1 MRIDGNSAYDRNEDD
16 RRKWNYRYTMVTVIA
31 ILLIVAAAMLVW
43 DNDRQWV
50 AEEDNLNNE
59 NNVNDERED
68 YLIGEGGLNV
78 VQPVPVPT
86 VDSRD
91 TPAPSPQGEQNSQR
105 GMTRPVEGGVI
116 AKGYSGDELIY
127 SATLDQYVVHQGI
140 DIEAAPDTPVT
151 AVKGGT
157 VTKVYNDDKLGITI
171 EISHGSGYMTRYAS
185 LSTDRMV
192 EEGDVVET
200 GDVISGVG
208 ITALF
213 ESSDPPHLHFEVL
226 QDGIP
231 IDPAQFAALE

>member
-1 MRIDGNSAYDRNEDD
+1 MRIDGNSAYDRNEDE
-16 RRKWNYRYTMVTVIA
+16 RRKWNYRYTMVTIIA

-43 DNDRQWV
+43 DNDRQWM
-50 AEEDNLNNE
+50 AEENDGNN
-59 NNVNDERED
+59 NTNINDERDE

-78 VQPVPVPT
+78 VQPVPT

-91 TPAPSPQGEQNSQR
+91 TPAPSPKGSQESQG
-105 GMTRPVEGGVI
+105 GMTNPVEGGVI

-127 SATLDQYVVHQGI
+127 NATLDQYVVHQGI

-171 EISHGSGYMTRYAS
+171 EISHGSGYVTRYAS

-192 EEGDVVET
+192 EEGDVVKA

-231 IDPAQFAALE
+231 IDPAQYVGLN

>member
-16 RRKWNYRYTMVTVIA
+16 RRKWNYRYTMVTIIA
-31 ILLIVAAAMLVW
+31 ILLIVAAAMIVW
-43 DNDRQWV
+43 DNNRTWV
-50 AEEDNLNNE
+50 AEEDQGGNTDI
-59 NNVNDERED
+59 NDERED

-78 VQPVPVPT
+78 VQPVPT

-91 TPAPSPQGEQNSQR
+91 TPAPGPESSQDSQR
-105 GMTRPVEGGVI
+105 GMANPVEGGVI
-116 AKGYSGDELIY
+116 AKGYSGNELVY
-127 SATLDQYVVHQGI
+127 NATLDQYMVHQGV
-140 DIEAAPDTPVT
+140 DIEATPDTPVT
-151 AVKGGT
+151 AIKGGT

-171 EISHGSGYMTRYAS
+171 EISHGSGYMTRYCN

-192 EEGDVVET
+192 EEGDVVEA

-213 ESSDPPHLHFEVL
+213 ESNDPPHLHFEVL

-231 IDPAQFAALE
+231 IDPAQFIGLE

>member
-1 MRIDGNSAYDRNEDD
+1 MRIDGSSAYDNNEDG
-16 RRKWNYRYTMVTVIA
+16 RRKWNYRYTMVTIIA
-31 ILLIVAAAMLVW
+31 ILLIVAAAMVVW
-43 DNDRQWV
+43 DNDRRWV
-50 AEEDNLNNE
+50 AEEE
-59 NNVNDERED
+59 NGGNINTREEGED
-68 YLIGEGGLNV
+68 YLIGDGGLNV
-78 VQPVPVPT
+78 VQPVPT

-91 TPAPSPQGEQNSQR
+91 TPAPGPDGSGESR
-105 GMTRPVEGGVI
+105 GKMVAPIEGGVI

-127 SATLDQYVVHQGI
+127 SATLDQYVVHRGV
-140 DIEAAPDTPVT
+140 DIEAAPETPVI

-171 EISHGSGYMTRYAS
+171 EISHGSGYVTRYS
-185 LSTDRMV
+185 NLSTDRMV
-192 EEGDVVET
+192 EEGDVVEA

-231 IDPAQFAALE
+231 IDPVQFAGLR